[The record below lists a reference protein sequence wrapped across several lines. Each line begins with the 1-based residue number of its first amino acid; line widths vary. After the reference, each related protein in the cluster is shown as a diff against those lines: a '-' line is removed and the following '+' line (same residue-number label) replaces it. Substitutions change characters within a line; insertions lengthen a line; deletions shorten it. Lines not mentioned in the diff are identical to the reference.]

1 MTSIALIILNFLMIV
16 GASWLISYIIRRWSF
31 SPKRHAKLSARYD
44 GMSIAGLNSGAI
56 ILLSLGLAFV
66 FSDISAVHTRAK
78 NATIQEADAIRTLGR
93 MSLNIDPTI
102 GVPLM
107 ASVREYSAAVLE
119 KEWPA
124 LRRGSSDAIRSGAS
138 SALTSLTVMSDI
150 VYSPEH
156 IAKLPTVTSTQLASL
171 VTRIREQRLQRIEA
185 SDFGMGLRGYMLV
198 AITLVTTSALL
209 SLSMLTKP
217 ETQFISNFFL
227 FFVTLLASYLAFVS
241 QNPYFGLDVV
251 SNMPLREA
259 LDRLK
264 NMTLTR

>member
-1 MTSIALIILNFLMIV
+1 
-16 GASWLISYIIRRWSF
+16 
-31 SPKRHAKLSARYD
+31 
-44 GMSIAGLNSGAI
+44 
-56 ILLSLGLAFV
+56 
-66 FSDISAVHTRAK
+66 
-78 NATIQEADAIRTLGR
+78 
-93 MSLNIDPTI
+93 
-102 GVPLM
+102 
-107 ASVREYSAAVLE
+107 
-119 KEWPA
+119 
-124 LRRGSSDAIRSGAS
+124 
-138 SALTSLTVMSDI
+138 
-150 VYSPEH
+150 
-156 IAKLPTVTSTQLASL
+156 
-171 VTRIREQRLQRIEA
+171 
-185 SDFGMGLRGYMLV
+185 MGLRGYMLV